1 MAPPVLS
8 GIIVEYIDV
17 RRTLTT
23 LVDSLI
29 RHPNNPASLYLAVDH
44 RSLVIY
50 MAPALTINIV
60 DLGEFSSALHQGHE
74 SALALKSVLEAT
86 TTTKVFFDARTPAR
100 ILYDR
105 CGIKLAIQ
113 IFTQQSN
120 IHEVQMMELALRRND
135 SHRQWLATF
144 DKCIAKDSN
153 LSLDGLLLGV
163 GYGDV
168 ALDDRILH
176 LPILWKRYHDL
187 LTAHENNN
195 GQSFWIAQIR
205 EATQKRL
212 EVSCGK
218 EHVG

>member
-23 LVDSLI
+23 LVDSRI
-29 RHPNNPASLYLAVDH
+29 RHPNNLASLYLAVDH

-50 MAPALTINIV
+50 VAPALTINIV

-74 SALALKSVLEAT
+74 SALALKYVLDAP
-86 TTTKVFFDARTPAR
+86 TTTKVFDARTPAR

-105 CGIKLAIQ
+105 CAIKLAIE
-113 IFTQQSN
+113 IVTQQSN

-144 DKCIAKDSN
+144 DKCIAKYSN
-153 LSLDGLLLGV
+153 VVLDGLLLG
-163 GYGDV
+163 GG
-168 ALDDRILH
+168 L
-176 LPILWKRYHDL
+176 
-187 LTAHENNN
+187 
-195 GQSFWIAQIR
+195 
-205 EATQKRL
+205 
-212 EVSCGK
+212 
-218 EHVG
+218 